1 MTISDDYFADTGET
15 VGKAAIRLHA
25 LGISIEQAAHQ
36 IGYATSSDLRK
47 WLARRGLECPWPPS
61 RAFPH
66 RGRPQI
72 KITDKVLDDYCALRL
87 GGAMSS
93 EACSILGHSERSIY
107 SALKNRRPGVR
118 LPRVTSRRRN
128 ARATQEARA

>member
-1 MTISDDYFADTGET
+1 MTISDDYFADSGET
-15 VGKAAIRLHA
+15 VGKAAIRMHA

-87 GGAMSS
+87 GGAMAS
-93 EACSILGHSERSIY
+93 EACEILGHSERSIY
-107 SALKNRRPGVR
+107 SALKNLRPGVR

-128 ARATQEARA
+128 ARAMAAKEA

>member
-1 MTISDDYFADTGET
+1 MTISDDYFEDTGET

-47 WLARRGLECPWPPS
+47 WLDRRGLECPWPPS

-118 LPRVTSRRRN
+118 LPVARRTKSKQ
-128 ARATQEARA
+128 ARPAA

>member
-15 VGKAAIRLHA
+15 VGKAAIRMHA

-66 RGRPQI
+66 RGRPQV

-87 GGAMSS
+87 GGAMAS

-107 SALKNRRPGVR
+107 SALKNRRPGVS
-118 LPRVTSRRRN
+118 LPRVKSRRRN